1 MRWSTL
7 AVLTF
12 GISLAWAD
20 GIQRAPAA
28 CGFADGRVG
37 AIERTSKQVESGRT
51 GINIYVYPSSA
62 PNAYGSPSW
71 TGYVGNALH
80 ALENNLASVGDRST
94 DPNAYE
100 RAPAY
105 VLGGEIAVTTFHS
118 WRGIVEPSAPFQN
131 ELGNRMHF
139 GLHIVAA
146 DPNST
151 FTLQQLT
158 FELHSSDPW
167 DSLIFQG
174 DFVGWGYSATRKGI
188 NWGLDGQKGG
198 GDDIV
203 YTSGNGDMPV
213 HEIVY
218 VGVGNAWWPGGDD
231 PNPGNPA
238 GGKQKAMDDYFAWLA
253 SIGPIRVTCT
263 YALTGTGASGTAA
276 VTVLPPAATYTV
288 AAWGPK
294 QFPGPYPPP
303 PGVPHTSY
311 PGDTVEFQTYSGT
324 LDLEPNIYT
333 KKLNTLLWD
342 IDWTYN
348 DDDCD
353 PSNDGPPDNWPALN
367 FPFNAARGM
376 WFGAGGPGQTGT
388 LHQSG
393 LLRVTWFNDYLGVN
407 AGSATTFF
415 LPGYKIKVTP
425 AMLPE
430 VGGSNFSG
438 NPPWHQP
445 NRDVQATFEVIDLAP
460 DGALVLVPNKDCY
473 DVNEPVTVQLWMFG
487 VSHFIVG
494 GQFFLQYN
502 NTLLQFVSADPM
514 DPNHPLD
521 PNDPS
526 PFTFEMYEFVDA
538 NQGTID
544 YGVNIPPN
552 DPNAAV
558 YGSYPMA
565 ILTFTAR
572 GEICSASDLITWRSH
587 NPPTRLSNSQGEAIS
602 PLLENMNVLDT
613 TPPVIVCP
621 PDATVECNASRNPDS
636 TGWATATDNC
646 DPAPLISYSD
656 YPNLCGC
663 GGYTGQINRVWTAT
677 DHCGNS
683 SQCVQRIIVQDTTPP
698 AITCPENTTI
708 ECDKFPLG
716 WARGGVLVMYNNYG
730 PENPNSQA
738 WFRAQYSQA
747 NTDGAIFNFEP
758 GPWGYGAS
766 HPFQVI
772 PDQFGLD
779 FTLPAPTYNGTNPP
793 LVWFTA
799 VDNVNGTCA
808 GASSVGPVAWAIS
821 GYTPPIP
828 DPAACPVNS
837 LLRSA
842 TPPAPGQVVVTQW
855 SATQNGTV
863 WTVAVE
869 GYLVSDGYVH
879 WYTPGLPDT
888 PMSNFGWNGQF
899 HFRGVLKYNSQG
911 DPGNDGDFYNGA
923 LVLYA
928 NSLPPSTGWA
938 TATDN
943 CDPGPI
949 ITFSDTYTPGTCGYT
964 GTIHREWKATD
975 RCGNFSTCTQQITVV
990 DTTAPTFTYVPADRT
1005 VNADAGGCTAV
1016 LDPPLGMATATDNC
1030 DPNVQVTY
1038 VRSDDPNK
1046 ALADPYPA
1054 GTTTI
1059 TWTARDCSG
1068 NQRLAYTTVT
1078 VNAVNELQV
1087 TVSLAG
1093 TVASGSFTRCI
1104 RFELWNCPASSPAAT
1119 VDAVLSFTNGTAGPV
1134 TIEVPCGQYN
1144 CITARDRLHTLRRT
1158 ADSVD
1163 AGTYYTANFTGTD
1176 ALIGGNLN
1184 DDFWVDILDFGVFSW
1199 QWGWT
1204 GDPNTTCTTPYPHAD
1219 INGDGLVDTA
1229 DFTFIQANFLLGH
1242 EANCCGAP
1250 GFRGEDEAGPLT
1262 RIAVADLARYGLEHL
1277 AVADLNGDGWIDEYD
1292 VAAFASGVL
1301 PQPQPKPL
1309 IQVDGLMLSPVPVEA
1324 EEK

>member
-1 MRWSTL
+1 MRWTTI

-20 GIQRAPAA
+20 GPQRAPAA
-28 CGFADGRVG
+28 SGFADGRVG

-51 GINIYVYPSSA
+51 AINIYVYPSSA

-71 TGYVGNALH
+71 AGYVTNALN
-80 ALENNLASVGDRST
+80 ALENNLATVGNRST
-94 DPNAYE
+94 DPTAYE

-105 VLGGEIAVTTFHS
+105 VPGGEIAVTTFKS
-118 WRGIVEPSAPFQN
+118 WRGLVEPNAPFHN

-188 NWGLDGQKGG
+188 YWGLDGQKGT
-198 GDDIV
+198 DDDMV
-203 YTSGNGDMPV
+203 YTSGNGDSPV

-231 PNPGNPA
+231 PTPGNPA

-333 KKLNTLLWD
+333 RKLNTLLWD

-353 PSNDGPPDNWPALN
+353 PNNDGPPNNWPALN

-393 LLRVTWFNDYLGVN
+393 LLRVTWSNDYLGVN

-438 NPPWHQP
+438 DPPWHQP

-494 GQFFLQYN
+494 GQFFLQYHKD
-502 NTLLQFVSADPM
+502 LLQFVSAHPM

-526 PFTFEMYEFVDA
+526 PFTFEMYEFVDP

-621 PDATVECNASRNPDS
+621 PDATVECDASRNPDS

-730 PENPNSQA
+730 PENPNNQA
-738 WFRAQYSQA
+738 GFRAQYSQA

-949 ITFSDTYTPGTCGYT
+949 ITF
-964 GTIHREWKATD
+964 
-975 RCGNFSTCTQQITVV
+975 
-990 DTTAPTFTYVPADRT
+990 
-1005 VNADAGGCTAV
+1005 
-1016 LDPPLGMATATDNC
+1016 
-1030 DPNVQVTY
+1030 
-1038 VRSDDPNK
+1038 
-1046 ALADPYPA
+1046 
-1054 GTTTI
+1054 
-1059 TWTARDCSG
+1059 
-1068 NQRLAYTTVT
+1068 VT
-1078 VNAVNELQV
+1078 VNAVNDLQV

-1093 TVASGSFTRCI
+1093 VDPNSFTRCI

-1199 QWGWT
+1199 RYGANYGT
-1204 GDPNTTCTTPYPHAD
+1204 GSTNCTTPYPHAD

-1242 EANCCGAP
+1242 DANCCGEP

-1292 VAAFASGVL
+1292 VAAFASGVR